1 MSKRKKFIISAGVL
15 SGAFLVVLLTN
26 FLFRYEAIILIT
38 IASFLIC
45 AWALRD
51 TLSKNLTL
59 LTLILPVMFT
69 AGVGFFYFLIPPTT
83 VLARIPVVLIY
94 ALGMYALLL
103 TANIYNVAAIRTI
116 ALLRAAHAV
125 GFLLTLATSF
135 FVFDTI
141 WSLHLASWFN
151 GPIIGL
157 LSFPLVLQS
166 LWSIELSERIS
177 KLTMQ
182 LTVVISLVVGEVSF
196 MLSFWPVSVAVAS
209 LFLTSI
215 LYTTIGLSQAKI
227 AGRLFSRTV
236 REYLLVGVI
245 VFIAAYLSSR
255 WGG

>member
-1 MSKRKKFIISAGVL
+1 MSKRKKFIISAGIL

-26 FLFRYEAIILIT
+26 FLFRNEAIILIA
-38 IASFLIC
+38 IASLAIC
-45 AWALRD
+45 SWALRD
-51 TLSKNLTL
+51 TLGKNLTL
-59 LTLILPVMFT
+59 LTLILPFMFT

-83 VLARIPVVLIY
+83 VFTRLPIVLIY

-141 WSLHLASWFN
+141 WSLHLAAWFN
-151 GPIIGL
+151 GPLIGL
-157 LSFPLVLQS
+157 LSFPLILQS
-166 LWSIELSERIS
+166 LWSIELSDKLS
-177 KLTMQ
+177 KFTLQ
-182 LTVVISLVVGEVSF
+182 LGAVISFIVGEVAF
-196 MLSFWPVSVAVAS
+196 ILSFWPASVAVAS

-215 LYTTIGLSQAKI
+215 LYVTIGLSQAKI
-227 AGRLFSRTV
+227 AGRLFTKTV
-236 REYLLVGVI
+236 REYLLVGFI
-245 VFIAAYLSSR
+245 VFVAAYLSSR